1 MQILSAEKCAQAFT
15 RLVDIRGLYTAWPVL
30 SLPSVADVVESCL
43 TSDTGYPAWPNPP
56 FHAKPRVVLG
66 FIPPSNAR
74 TMPLVTLD
82 DLSIG
87 FRGPLLLDGV
97 SAVIERG
104 EKIGLLG
111 RNGAGKTTLLRMFD
125 GEVVPDHGSITFA
138 PHAKVARLTQD
149 VPRDWTG
156 TVTSIVT
163 EGQPGRDD
171 PETQWQVEHAVEST
185 LSKMELDGDAL
196 FETLS
201 SGMKRRVLL
210 ARAIATEPDVLL
222 LDEPTNHLD
231 IVSILWLEDFLKRFR
246 QTLVFITHDRSFLQ
260 SLATRIWEIDRGRMF
275 DWSCDYATFLQR
287 KEGALAAEEKQNA
300 LFDKKLAQE
309 EVWIRQGI
317 KARRTRNE
325 GRVRALEALRIQR
338 SDRRSVEGKAKLNL
352 QEAARSGA
360 LVTEVKDISFS
371 YGDKPILQNFST
383 TLMRGD
389 RVGIMG
395 PNGAGK
401 TTLLKLLLGQLAPDS
416 GEVRTGTNLQ
426 IAYFDQLRDTLD
438 PEKTVQENVG
448 EGGDKVLVGDKT
460 KHIVGYLQDFLFT
473 PDRARTQVKYLSG
486 GERNRALLAKL
497 MTKPANVI
505 VLDEPTNDLDSE
517 TLDLLEEQL
526 IDFSGTVLMVSH
538 DRTFLNNVVT
548 STIVYEDDGVR
559 EYNGGYDDWKAAVAR
574 QAENAKADNAKVGQ
588 GKKTSAQSAADKTA
602 DKKLSFKDKHELEQ
616 LPKRIELLEAD
627 IAAINNMMADPMY
640 YQKKGN
646 HVTKDAAS
654 LKDLQESLAK
664 AYARWDELEA

>member
-1 MQILSAEKCAQAFT
+1 
-15 RLVDIRGLYTAWPVL
+15 
-30 SLPSVADVVESCL
+30 
-43 TSDTGYPAWPNPP
+43 
-56 FHAKPRVVLG
+56 
-66 FIPPSNAR
+66 
-74 TMPLVTLD
+74 MPLVSLD

-125 GEVVPDHGSITFA
+125 GEVVPDHGGITFA
-138 PHAKVARLTQD
+138 PHTKVARLTQD

-156 TVTSIVT
+156 KVTDIVI
-163 EGQPGRDD
+163 EGQPGKDD
-171 PETQWQVEHAVEST
+171 PETAWQVEHAVEST

-210 ARAIATEPDVLL
+210 ARAIASEPDVLL

-231 IVSILWLEDFLKRFR
+231 IVSILWLENFLKRFR

-260 SLATRIWEIDRGRMF
+260 SLATRIWEIDRGRLF
-275 DWSCDYATFLQR
+275 DWTCDYNTFLQR
-287 KEGALAAEEKQNA
+287 KEAALQAEEKQNA

-325 GRVRALEALRIQR
+325 GRVRALKALRNQR
-338 SDRRSVEGKAKLNL
+338 SERRTAEGKAKLNL

-360 LVTEVKDISFS
+360 LVADVKEISFA
-371 YGDKPILQNFST
+371 YKNKPILVNFST

-401 TTLLKLLLGQLAPDS
+401 TTLLKLLLGQLEPDS
-416 GEVRTGTNLQ
+416 GEVKLGTNLQ
-426 IAYFDQLRDTLD
+426 VSYFDQLRDSLD

-448 EGGDKVLVGDKT
+448 EGSDKILIGDKS

-473 PDRARTQVKYLSG
+473 PERARTQVKYLSG

-548 STIVYEDDGVR
+548 STIVYEDDGVN
-559 EYNGGYDDWKAAVAR
+559 EYVGGYDDWKAALAR
-574 QAENAKADNAKVGQ
+574 RETEAKLTPPAKP
-588 GKKTSAQSAADKTA
+588 KPAAALAKPA
-602 DKKLSFKDKHELEQ
+602 PAKKLSFKDKHELEQ
-616 LPKRIELLEAD
+616 MPAKIESLEAD
-627 IAAINNMMADPMY
+627 IAAINEKMADNAY
-640 YQKKGN
+640 FQQGGDQI
-646 HVTKDAAS
+646 TKDAAK
-654 LKDLQESLAK
+654 LAELQESLTA
-664 AYARWDELEA
+664 AYARWEELEG